1 MEYIY
6 GILACYK
13 SGRLFKIYL
22 SHINK
27 QGVII
32 FYIYYNNNINY
43 RFYFTLEIKERQ
55 ARMKHIEERIEE
67 YHNLMRAGL
76 DEVAV
81 QEYETAADYFSDA
94 AYVLNK
100 IDNEGIR
107 AELANMYEVN
117 PYDYAR

>member
-1 MEYIY
+1 MNKIIC
-6 GILACYK
+6 G
-13 SGRLFKIYL
+13 GRAAGKA
-22 SHINK
+22 SM
-27 QGVII
+27 Q
-32 FYIYYNNNINY
+32 
-43 RFYFTLEIKERQ
+43 
-55 ARMKHIEERIEE
+55 ERIEE

-81 QEYETAADYFSDA
+81 QEYETAAEYFSDA
-94 AYVLNK
+94 AFVLNK

>member
-1 MEYIY
+1 MDKIIC
-6 GILACYK
+6 GGHAT
-13 SGRLFKIYL
+13 GR
-22 SHINK
+22 
-27 QGVII
+27 
-32 FYIYYNNNINY
+32 
-43 RFYFTLEIKERQ
+43 
-55 ARMKHIEERIEE
+55 KHMQERIEE

-81 QEYETAADYFSDA
+81 QEYETAAEYFSDA
-94 AYVLNK
+94 AFVLNK

>member
-1 MEYIY
+1 MNKIVC
-6 GILACYK
+6 G
-13 SGRLFKIYL
+13 GRAAGKA
-22 SHINK
+22 SM
-27 QGVII
+27 Q
-32 FYIYYNNNINY
+32 
-43 RFYFTLEIKERQ
+43 
-55 ARMKHIEERIEE
+55 ERIEE

-81 QEYETAADYFSDA
+81 QEYETATEYFSDA
-94 AYVLNK
+94 AFVLNK

>member
-1 MEYIY
+1 MNKIVC
-6 GILACYK
+6 G
-13 SGRLFKIYL
+13 GRAAGKASMQEQID
-22 SHINK
+22 
-27 QGVII
+27 
-32 FYIYYNNNINY
+32 
-43 RFYFTLEIKERQ
+43 
-55 ARMKHIEERIEE
+55 E

-81 QEYETAADYFSDA
+81 QEYETAAEYFSDA
-94 AYVLNK
+94 AFVLNK

>member
-1 MEYIY
+1 MDKIVC
-6 GILACYK
+6 G
-13 SGRLFKIYL
+13 GRAA
-22 SHINK
+22 
-27 QGVII
+27 G
-32 FYIYYNNNINY
+32 
-43 RFYFTLEIKERQ
+43 R
-55 ARMKHIEERIEE
+55 KHMQEQIEE

-81 QEYETAADYFSDA
+81 QEYEIAADYFSDA

>member
-1 MEYIY
+1 MDKIIC
-6 GILACYK
+6 G
-13 SGRLFKIYL
+13 GRAAGKA
-22 SHINK
+22 SMQK
-27 QGVII
+27 Q
-32 FYIYYNNNINY
+32 
-43 RFYFTLEIKERQ
+43 
-55 ARMKHIEERIEE
+55 IEE

-81 QEYETAADYFSDA
+81 QEYETAAEYFSDA
-94 AYVLNK
+94 AFVLNK

>member
-1 MEYIY
+1 MNKIIC
-6 GILACYK
+6 G
-13 SGRLFKIYL
+13 GRAAGRRYM
-22 SHINK
+22 
-27 QGVII
+27 Q
-32 FYIYYNNNINY
+32 
-43 RFYFTLEIKERQ
+43 
-55 ARMKHIEERIEE
+55 ERIEE

-100 IDNEGIR
+100 IANEGIR